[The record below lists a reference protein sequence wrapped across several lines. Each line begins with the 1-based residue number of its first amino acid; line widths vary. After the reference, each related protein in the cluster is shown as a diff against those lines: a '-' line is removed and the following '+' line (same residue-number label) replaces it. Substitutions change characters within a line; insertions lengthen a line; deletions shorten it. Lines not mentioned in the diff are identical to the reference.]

1 MVDEHSPN
9 PGHDE
14 TIVPVKPGLK
24 GLQPVVSKVDSEKA
38 ISTPTLVVSLG
49 TLVVLVVVVFFV
61 LPSWVEKQ
69 EPSQPLVEIVTP
81 QLPDQSEE
89 PSFTPEEME
98 TLREEAEALLAQLL
112 TQQGQLDGQSATEWG
127 GEDFEQYEILAREG
141 DDAYLSNAFYDAVP
155 AYSQALEIGE
165 ILLRRSVDL
174 ITATLSAGEEALD
187 AGNATLALEQF
198 ELVLSIEGENLIA
211 RAGLIRAQRLPEV
224 LSLMKTGEDLR
235 READYETAANHYRE
249 ALTIDSLWLP
259 ARTALEAVNT
269 IISDRRFDTLMSQGL
284 GALIEEDYSDAYDFF
299 DLALAIRPDS
309 PDALNSLTQAEQGQK
324 LDEIALTEA
333 RALAFE
339 SRELWDMA
347 VRLYTD
353 MLVTDN
359 TLEFAQQGLL
369 RARDRA
375 DLNLKLV
382 NVIENPNL
390 LFSDLVLRD
399 AEVLLVEASAI
410 QQPGLQLAAQISDLS
425 RLVQIASTPIPVEI
439 YSDEQ
444 TEVTVYRVGSLGKFL
459 VKTLSLRPGN
469 YTVVGSR
476 IGYVDVRHELQVL
489 PESAVSPIRVE
500 CMESI
505 P

>member
-1 MVDEHSPN
+1 
-9 PGHDE
+9 
-14 TIVPVKPGLK
+14 
-24 GLQPVVSKVDSEKA
+24 
-38 ISTPTLVVSLG
+38 
-49 TLVVLVVVVFFV
+49 
-61 LPSWVEKQ
+61 
-69 EPSQPLVEIVTP
+69 
-81 QLPDQSEE
+81 
-89 PSFTPEEME
+89 
-98 TLREEAEALLAQLL
+98 
-112 TQQGQLDGQSATEWG
+112 
-127 GEDFEQYEILAREG
+127 
-141 DDAYLSNAFYDAVP
+141 
-155 AYSQALEIGE
+155 
-165 ILLRRSVDL
+165 
-174 ITATLSAGEEALD
+174 
-187 AGNATLALEQF
+187 
-198 ELVLSIEGENLIA
+198 
-211 RAGLIRAQRLPEV
+211 
-224 LSLMKTGEDLR
+224 
-235 READYETAANHYRE
+235 
-249 ALTIDSLWLP
+249 
-259 ARTALEAVNT
+259 
-269 IISDRRFDTLMSQGL
+269 
-284 GALIEEDYSDAYDFF
+284 
-299 DLALAIRPDS
+299 
-309 PDALNSLTQAEQGQK
+309 
-324 LDEIALTEA
+324 
-333 RALAFE
+333 
-339 SRELWDMA
+339 MA